1 MGGRTTLE
9 SVITHMLDDAVS
21 HIHNCPGAEG
31 EEGGAKDGDR
41 LGGLSSRAER
51 VHGTAHVAVRRQ
63 GPLAASALH
72 VTSPKIYVKRA
83 RASLVCVQDA
93 AK

>member
-1 MGGRTTLE
+1 
-9 SVITHMLDDAVS
+9 MLNDAVS

-31 EEGGAKDGDR
+31 EEGGAKDGDK

-63 GPLAASALH
+63 GPLAAS
-72 VTSPKIYVKRA
+72 T
-83 RASLVCVQDA
+83 
-93 AK
+93 